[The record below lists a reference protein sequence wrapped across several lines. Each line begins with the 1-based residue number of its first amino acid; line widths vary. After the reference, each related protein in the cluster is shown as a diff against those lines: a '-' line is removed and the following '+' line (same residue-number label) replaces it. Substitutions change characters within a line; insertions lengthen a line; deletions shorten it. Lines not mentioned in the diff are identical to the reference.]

1 MKKLIALAS
10 LIIFELIMFILIL
23 FVPNNHTYILCYVS
37 VIAVFLVALIYAFF
51 KKEYLIP
58 TALLFT
64 LIADLFLV
72 LIGAAEVR
80 VYGMF
85 FFMIV
90 QFIYGYYLLINDK
103 DHLKISIIIRLVI
116 NVILITAGILV
127 LKDNT
132 DFLSM
137 FSVIYLANIISN
149 IIACFLNLKKYYLL
163 LIGLF
168 LFLLCDVYTG
178 LVIADGTYL
187 TYKEGGILYSL
198 VNANFN
204 FTWFFYI
211 PSQTIIAIYYI
222 NLKK

>member
-1 MKKLIALAS
+1 
-10 LIIFELIMFILIL
+10 
-23 FVPNNHTYILCYVS
+23 
-37 VIAVFLVALIYAFF
+37 
-51 KKEYLIP
+51 
-58 TALLFT
+58 
-64 LIADLFLV
+64 
-72 LIGAAEVR
+72 
-80 VYGMF
+80 
-85 FFMIV
+85 MIV

-178 LVIADGTYL
+178 LFIADGTYL
-187 TYKEGGILYSL
+187 TYKESGLLYSL